1 MGGKKKTAKK
11 VVKKKRLTVA
21 KTFKCLFCNHE
32 NAVTCSF
39 DREAKIGEL
48 LCRVCDAKY
57 QTTITALTEPIDVF
71 SEWLDETSDKQDQE
85 L

>member
-1 MGGKKKTAKK
+1 MIIKYSEITYLSCCSKCKMGGKKKTAKK

-48 LCRVCDAKY
+48 VCRVCGNTFQNFDH
-57 QTTITALTEPIDVF
+57 LH
-71 SEWLDETSDKQDQE
+71 
-85 L
+85 